1 MKNSKPALTFLQIWN
16 MSFGFLGIQFGFA
29 LQNANVS
36 RIFETL
42 GAKVENI
49 PILWIAAP
57 VTGLIIQPIIGHM
70 SDNTWNRLGRRRP
83 YFLTGAILASLA
95 LIFMPHSPVLWVA
108 AGMLWIMDA
117 SINVSMEPFRAFV
130 GDMLPSEQRTTGFAM
145 QSFFIGTGA
154 VVASAL
160 PYMLTNWFGVSNIS
174 TEGRIPPHI
183 ILSFLIG
190 ALVFFLAVLWTVL
203 KTKEYSPEEMAE
215 FSSLQT
221 NEPNVNYF
229 QEEKSLSHSRFFRS
243 SFLWILAGL
252 LISFLVYMFKM
263 ETEVY
268 ILGFGLVIFGIIQ
281 FVAGVLIMNEKTE
294 NGLVIIINDL
304 FKMPKTMVQLA
315 FVQFFSWFALFSMWI
330 YTTAGVTS
338 TKYDMKLDRSIFL
351 SLKQTVERISL
362 LNEAKIWANL
372 EDVRS
377 DMAVFEKKFD
387 AGKNVIATMRVVQFF
402 NDEKKQ
408 DILQL
413 DKSVKDRLLYI
424 EKEYNKGADWVGILM
439 AVYNGFAAI
448 MAFLLIA
455 FAKITSRKTVHSISL
470 VIGGLS
476 LISFF
481 LIKNPKLLMISEL
494 GIGLAWASILAMPYA
509 ILTGALPSNKM
520 GTYMGIFNFFIV
532 IPQIMAATILGF
544 LVKTLFG
551 GESIL
556 ALVTGGVSMFIA
568 AALVLFVKDVDE
580 VKMPSL

>member
-1 MKNSKPALTFLQIWN
+1 

-83 YFLTGAILASLA
+83 YFLVGAILASLA

-108 AGMLWIMDA
+108 AGMLWVMDA

-174 TEGRIPPHI
+174 AEGKIPPHI

-190 ALVFFLAVLWTVL
+190 AVVFFLAVLWTVM
-203 KTKEYSPEEMAE
+203 KTKEYSPEELEE
-215 FSSLQT
+215 FSS
-221 NEPNVNYF
+221 YKS
-229 QEEKSLSHSRFFRS
+229 EEVLKSEAFHEEILPPGRFFKS
-243 SFLWILAGL
+243 SLFWTLGGL
-252 LISFLVYMFKM
+252 LICVLVYIFKM
-263 ETEVY
+263 QAEVY
-268 ILGFGLVIFGIIQ
+268 ILGTGLVVFGIIQ
-281 FVAGVLIMNEKTE
+281 LITGLFTMKNKTD
-294 NGLVIIINDL
+294 NGLVIVINDL

-315 FVQFFSWFALFSMWI
+315 FVQFFSWFALFAMWI

-338 TKYDMKLDRSIFL
+338 TKYDMKIDKEIFS
-351 SLKQTVERISL
+351 SLKQTVERISVL
-362 LNEAKIWANL
+362 PEAKTWTNL
-372 EDVRS
+372 ESVKQDL
-377 DMAVFEKKFD
+377 ALFEKKFD
-387 AGKNVIATMRVVQFF
+387 AGKKVVISMKVVQFF
-402 NDEKKQ
+402 NDANKK
-408 DILQL
+408 DILLL
-413 DKSVKDRLLYI
+413 DQNVKDRLLYI

-455 FAKITSRKTVHSISL
+455 LARITSRKTVHSISL
-470 VIGGLS
+470 IIGGLS
-476 LISFF
+476 LISFL

-509 ILTGALPSNKM
+509 ILTGSLPANKM

-532 IPQIMAATILGF
+532 IPQIMAASILGF
-544 LVKTLFG
+544 LVKSLFG
-551 GESIL
+551 GESIM

-568 AALVLFVKDVDE
+568 AALVMFVKDVDE
-580 VKMPSL
+580 VKKQNL

>member
-1 MKNSKPALTFLQIWN
+1 MQKSKPDLSFWQIWN

-83 YFLTGAILASLA
+83 YFLTGAILASIA
-95 LIFMPHSPVLWVA
+95 LILMPHSPVLWVA

-117 SINVSMEPFRAFV
+117 SINISMEPFRAFV
-130 GDMLPSEQRTTGFAM
+130 GDMLPSKQRTTGFAM

-160 PYMLTNWFGVSNIS
+160 PYILTNWFGVSNIS
-174 TEGRIPPHI
+174 DEGKIPPHI
-183 ILSFLIG
+183 ILSFLLG
-190 ALVFFLAVLWTVL
+190 AIVFFLAVLFTVL
-203 KTKEYSPEEMAE
+203 KTKEYSPEELAE
-215 FSSLQT
+215 FSSGRD
-221 NEPNVNYF
+221 
-229 QEEKSLSHSRFFRS
+229 EETSKKEALHDEILPYGRFFRS
-243 SFLWILAGL
+243 SFFWTLAGL
-252 LISFLVYMFKM
+252 IISFFVYLFKM
-263 ETEVY
+263 QAEVY
-268 ILGFGLVIFGIIQ
+268 ILGFGLVVFGIIQ
-281 FVAGVLIMNEKTE
+281 FITGLFTMNNKTD
-294 NGLVIIINDL
+294 NGLVIVINDL
-304 FKMPKTMVQLA
+304 FKMPKTMAQLA
-315 FVQFFSWFALFSMWI
+315 FVQFFSWFALFAMWI

-338 TKYDMKLDRSIFL
+338 TKYDMNLDRELFL
-351 SLKQTVERISL
+351 SLNHTLDRISVL
-362 LNEAKIWANL
+362 PESKTLTNL
-372 EDVRS
+372 EDIKS
-377 DMAVFEKKFD
+377 DMAGFQKKFE
-387 AGKNVIATMRVVQFF
+387 AGKKVVISMRVVQFF
-402 NDEKKQ
+402 TDGNKK
-408 DILQL
+408 DLLQL
-413 DKSVKDRLLYI
+413 EQSAGDRLSFI
-424 EKEYNKGADWVGILM
+424 KKEYNKGADWVDLLM

-455 FAKITSRKTVHSISL
+455 LARITSRKTIHSISL
-470 VIGGLS
+470 IIGGLS

-481 LIKNPKLLMISEL
+481 LIKNPKFLLISEL

-532 IPQIMAATILGF
+532 IPQIMAASILGF
-544 LVKTLFG
+544 FVKTLFG

-556 ALVTGGVSMFIA
+556 ALVAGGLSMFIA
-568 AALVLFVKDVDE
+568 AFLVMFVKDVDE
-580 VKMPSL
+580 VKMQEA